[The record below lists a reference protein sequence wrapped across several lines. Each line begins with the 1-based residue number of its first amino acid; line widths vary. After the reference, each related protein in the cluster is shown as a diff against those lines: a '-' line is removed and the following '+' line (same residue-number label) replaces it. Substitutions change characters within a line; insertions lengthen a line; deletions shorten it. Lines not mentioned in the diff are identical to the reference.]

1 MSSDSPKK
9 RPTMRDVARAADV
22 STALVSLVFRDVPK
36 VSESRRARVLEAAD
50 NLGYRP
56 NAMARGL
63 ASRSSST
70 IGVLINDLHNP
81 WFAEMYDGVELAAR
95 AAGYQIL
102 LTTGNQ
108 RAGGEARAIDT
119 MMEHRV
125 DAIVLSG
132 PRLSGAEIRGVCNEV
147 PVVSVGRSFPGTNAD
162 SVMANEGVGAA
173 LAVDHLAALGHSEIT
188 HIDGGDGAGAAPRRA
203 GYLRAIKKA
212 GLAPDV
218 IGGDFI
224 EAAGAAA
231 VEILSQRKRLP
242 HAIFAANDL
251 VAFGVLSALAQRGF
265 NVPETLSLVGYDN
278 TATARLTP
286 IGLTSVDQPRAAMG
300 ELAVALLIERIAGQR
315 VKPRHETLTPSL
327 VVRTSSA
334 RR

>member
-119 MMEHRV
+119 MME
-125 DAIVLSG
+125 S
-132 PRLSGAEIRGVCNEV
+132 
-147 PVVSVGRSFPGTNAD
+147 
-162 SVMANEGVGAA
+162 
-173 LAVDHLAALGHSEIT
+173 
-188 HIDGGDGAGAAPRRA
+188 
-203 GYLRAIKKA
+203 
-212 GLAPDV
+212 
-218 IGGDFI
+218 
-224 EAAGAAA
+224 
-231 VEILSQRKRLP
+231 P
-242 HAIFAANDL
+242 HGSAANR
-251 VAFGVLSALAQRGF
+251 VRSG
-265 NVPETLSLVGYDN
+265 TK
-278 TATARLTP
+278 
-286 IGLTSVDQPRAAMG
+286 QPQP
-300 ELAVALLIERIAGQR
+300 L
-315 VKPRHETLTPSL
+315 
-327 VVRTSSA
+327 
-334 RR
+334 